1 MEKQSDPN
9 RDDSER
15 AVYKSKESVHVN
27 SISGVLRDSSIGSTC
42 SSIISSIFNDD
53 PKSAVNIMSS
63 LEKLCHLGMNAD
75 ELINTTSL
83 IVKIDKELFASDHEQ
98 TSLLAYLMADIG
110 TSTKSSTLPSYVLK
124 ELVSNCEI
132 DGANNKI
139 MHIAKALA
147 SASNVMHDG
156 KQLKRIVDFMF
167 SLRGYVVDKVNDQ
180 ARESKIPRLNP
191 QEVALGFATIA
202 IFAELETSKP
212 PKSHLLKYFRNLKGY
227 KGLAHQSG
235 GDPKALKGAYF
246 VPNTELIRETLA
258 VVRLN
263 IDAEQ
268 MEYLRERL
276 NSISTQPGIKV
287 EAATNAIKL
296 VASTTKSVSFT
307 QWMCNTSIE
316 MLSHNEFR
324 YVEAMRII
332 SHSLVSNNIIPSIL
346 RDSIDSASGMPD
358 AYFNRMVNGADQL
371 IQCGQAQ
378 RASTYASSI
387 NRIRDMDSATLTSVS
402 DTLLAISKAAKS
414 MANLDIAS
422 IAESFREMY
431 DSKVES
437 TRLIGASNA
446 LRQMV
451 LKDPSASSTVSFIKL
466 FQMVSTESQAK
477 YDCILTNLTNS
488 TPVGWKP
495 NELQYIRNKLLENM
509 RLSEPEFI
517 AKMNMLFNSLRNRK

>member
-191 QEVALGFATIA
+191 QEVVC
-202 IFAELETSKP
+202 
-212 PKSHLLKYFRNLKGY
+212 KS
-227 KGLAHQSG
+227 
-235 GDPKALKGAYF
+235 
-246 VPNTELIRETLA
+246 
-258 VVRLN
+258 
-263 IDAEQ
+263 
-268 MEYLRERL
+268 
-276 NSISTQPGIKV
+276 
-287 EAATNAIKL
+287 L
-296 VASTTKSVSFT
+296 VAF
-307 QWMCNTSIE
+307 
-316 MLSHNEFR
+316 
-324 YVEAMRII
+324 
-332 SHSLVSNNIIPSIL
+332 
-346 RDSIDSASGMPD
+346 
-358 AYFNRMVNGADQL
+358 
-371 IQCGQAQ
+371 
-378 RASTYASSI
+378 
-387 NRIRDMDSATLTSVS
+387 
-402 DTLLAISKAAKS
+402 
-414 MANLDIAS
+414 
-422 IAESFREMY
+422 
-431 DSKVES
+431 
-437 TRLIGASNA
+437 
-446 LRQMV
+446 
-451 LKDPSASSTVSFIKL
+451 
-466 FQMVSTESQAK
+466 
-477 YDCILTNLTNS
+477 
-488 TPVGWKP
+488 
-495 NELQYIRNKLLENM
+495 
-509 RLSEPEFI
+509 
-517 AKMNMLFNSLRNRK
+517 